1 MTGPQMDI
9 EHAVESKLAKT
20 INKIVLPAL
29 ATIAVTAIT
38 WMVQDM
44 RADGKTQSDQM
55 RGFEIQLQQVDGKV
69 DLLNAKVDQ
78 GVLWRIGE
86 MERRLNA
93 VESNQKPR

>member
-9 EHAVESKLAKT
+9 EQAVESKLAKT

-29 ATIAVTAIT
+29 ATIAITVIT

-44 RADGKTQSDQM
+44 RADGKNQSVQM
-55 RGFEIQLQQVDGKV
+55 RGFEAQLQKTDGKV

-86 MERRLNA
+86 IERRLNT
-93 VESNQKPR
+93 VENAQKTP

>member
-9 EHAVESKLAKT
+9 EQAVDSKLGKT

-29 ATIAVTAIT
+29 ATVAITVIT

-44 RADGKTQSDQM
+44 RADGKTQSAQM
-55 RGFEIQLQQVDGKV
+55 QGFEIQLQQVDGKV

-86 MERRLNA
+86 IERRLNT
-93 VESNQKPR
+93 VENAQQKP